1 MLMPLTCFGLCDNE
15 FEKTRKRRKIDFDEW
30 TLNNNKHEIST
41 VIWVFKILL
50 MTKALWEL
58 K

>member
-1 MLMPLTCFGLCDNE
+1 MLMPLTCFGLGDNE

-41 VIWVFKILL
+41 VI
-50 MTKALWEL
+50 
-58 K
+58 